1 MSQPNYRQIYA
12 IKKQNEK
19 KILRLCPDAKQESG
33 IYLFYRINEQ
43 GFRFAYIGQ
52 ASKNNLLSRLADH
65 LSGYSQHIDLSI
77 RKYGLYDEEK
87 NEYGYK
93 IKVLCY
99 CPGEECDEKEQY
111 YIKQYAD
118 EGWQLRNV
126 TGGSQG
132 EGKFNLNEG
141 KSPKGYREGLS
152 KGYENARKEI
162 KTLFDKYLT
171 YSIKDKPNKIKQRKY
186 DEFTA
191 FLNEGETEEEDEI

>member
-1 MSQPNYRQIYA
+1 MAPNYRQIMA
-12 IKKQNEK
+12 IKAENEK
-19 KILRLCPDAKQESG
+19 RILRVCPDAKKESG
-33 IYLFYRINEQ
+33 IYCFYRINEQ
-43 GFRFAYIGQ
+43 GFKFAYIGL
-52 ASKNNLLSRLADH
+52 ATKSVLTRLAEH
-65 LSGYSQHIDLSI
+65 LSGYNQHIDLSI

-99 CPGEECDEKEQY
+99 CPADECNEKEQY

-141 KSPKGYREGLS
+141 KSPKGYREGLD
-152 KGYENARKEI
+152 KGYQNARRDVAK
-162 KTLFDKYLT
+162 LFEKNLT
-171 YSIKDKPNKIKQRKY
+171 YSINGKDGKFKQRAYEKFT
-186 DEFTA
+186 EFINVNNNTD
-191 FLNEGETEEEDEI
+191 EEDEI

>member
-1 MSQPNYRQIYA
+1 MAPNYRKIMA
-12 IKKQNEK
+12 LKAENEK
-19 KILRLCPDAKQESG
+19 RILKVCPDAKKESG
-33 IYLFYRINEQ
+33 IYCFYRINEQ
-43 GFRFAYIGQ
+43 GFKFAYIGL
-52 ASKNNLLSRLADH
+52 ATKSVLTRLAEH
-65 LSGYSQHIDLSI
+65 LSGYNQHIDLSI

-99 CPGEECDEKEQY
+99 CPEEECNEKEQY

-141 KSPKGYREGLS
+141 KSPKGYREGLD
-152 KGYENARKEI
+152 KGYQNARRDVAK
-162 KTLFDKYLT
+162 LFEKNLI
-171 YSIKDKPNKIKQRKY
+171 YSINGKDGKLKQRAYEK
-186 DEFTA
+186 FTE
-191 FLNEGETEEEDEI
+191 FLNVNGSDEEEDEI

>member
-1 MSQPNYRQIYA
+1 MATNYRQIYA
-12 IKKQNEK
+12 IKAENEK
-19 KILRLCPDAKQESG
+19 KILRLCPDAKKESG
-33 IYLFYRINEQ
+33 IYCFYRINEQ
-43 GFRFAYIGQ
+43 GFKFAYVGL
-52 ASKNNLLSRLADH
+52 ATKSVLTRLAEH
-65 LSGYSQHIDLSI
+65 LSGYNQHIDLSI

-99 CPGEECDEKEQY
+99 CPEEECNEKEQY

-132 EGKFNLNEG
+132 EGKFNLSEG

-152 KGYENARKEI
+152 KGYENARKDVA
-162 KTLFDKYLT
+162 KLFEKNLT
-171 YSIKDKPNKIKQRKY
+171 YSINGKVGKRNQAAYDKFT
-186 DEFTA
+186 EFI
-191 FLNEGETEEEDEI
+191 NVNNTEEEDEI

>member
-1 MSQPNYRQIYA
+1 MAPNYRQIMA
-12 IKKQNEK
+12 IKAQNEK
-19 KILRLCPDAKQESG
+19 RILKVCPDAKKESG
-33 IYLFYRINEQ
+33 IYCFYRINEQ
-43 GFRFAYIGQ
+43 GFKFAYIGL
-52 ASKNNLLSRLADH
+52 ATKSVLTRLAEH
-65 LSGYSQHIDLSI
+65 LSGYNQHIDLSI
-77 RKYGLYDEEK
+77 RKYGLYDEET

-99 CPGEECDEKEQY
+99 CPEEECNEKEQY

-141 KSPKGYREGLS
+141 KSPKGYREGVS
-152 KGYENARKEI
+152 KGYENARKYVSE
-162 KTLFDKYLT
+162 LFDKYLT
-171 YSIKDKPNKIKQRKY
+171 YDIKGKPGKIKTRKY

-191 FLNEGETEEEDEI
+191 FLNEGETEEDEI